1 LPLPQSKDHWNNVVT
16 EEEHLRRVLAGNGYP
31 ETLIKRASKPH
42 TRVETTDEPLAT
54 AFIPYVAGLSEDVR
68 RICQRYNLRTVFKSA
83 ATLRGQLM
91 QVKDRD
97 PLERRSN
104 VIYQVPCSCGR
115 VYIGETKRALETRI
129 KEHKAA
135 TRRGETTKSAIAEH
149 AWKEHHVILWD
160 ETKVLD
166 QAKNNTTLLI
176 KEALYIRLSDTQLI
190 NRDEGVTISDCW
202 RQAVSHAAA
211 MTSSTHATDH

>member
-1 LPLPQSKDHWNNVVT
+1 MS
-16 EEEHLRRVLAGNGYP
+16 
-31 ETLIKRASKPH
+31 
-42 TRVETTDEPLAT
+42 
-54 AFIPYVAGLSEDVR
+54 
-68 RICQRYNLRTVFKSA
+68 
-83 ATLRGQLM
+83 
-91 QVKDRD
+91 
-97 PLERRSN
+97 
-104 VIYQVPCSCGR
+104 

-135 TRRGETTKSAIAEH
+135 TRRGETTKSAIEEH

-176 KEALYIRLSDTQLI
+176 KEALYIRLLDTQLI

-202 RQAVSHAAA
+202 QQAVSHAAA